1 MDKKYCDASTT
12 PLPNRR
18 DEGEKVSFE
27 KSNLNDVEFQ
37 QLNLLRPVLPRLP
50 QPTPQTLQKVTE

>member
-1 MDKKYCDASTT
+1 MNKKYCDASTT

-18 DEGEKVSFE
+18 DESEKVSFE